1 MNVEVQRQDGNLIA
15 LVGGSVDGNNA
26 AEFQASLQGAVQDGD
41 KSMVLDFASLSY
53 ISSAGL
59 RVLLLVA
66 KDLQNRGA
74 NFAICSLQGQVGE
87 LFSVSGFDQIIQISD
102 SQEDAISSFTQ

>member
-15 LVGGSVDGNNA
+15 LVEGSVDGNNA

-41 KSMVLDFASLSY
+41 KSMVLDLGALVY

-59 RVLLLVA
+59 AGAPARRQGHAEQGRKLCNLLPP
-66 KDLQNRGA
+66 GA
-74 NFAICSLQGQVGE
+74 GQGAFLGQRLRSDHPDQRLPG
-87 LFSVSGFDQIIQISD
+87 SGPGLL
-102 SQEDAISSFTQ
+102 